1 MTASLPDHAEKTERP
16 GFAEFVCLIALM
28 MALNALAIDAMLP
41 ALPAIGDALGV
52 VTDNSRQWI
61 ITAYLLGFG
70 VAQIVYGPLADRY
83 GRKPILIIG
92 ISIYVIFSLLAAI
105 APTFE
110 TLILARIGTGIGA
123 AATRVLA
130 VSIVRDRY
138 SGRMMAR
145 VMSLSF
151 LVFLGVPILA
161 PTIGQLILLV
171 APWRWIFGV
180 LALGGAA
187 ILIWSVIRL
196 PETLKPEDRLPI
208 QAARIAGAFRQALT
222 ERLSIGYTLAS
233 TAVLGSLFGF
243 INSSQQIFFDVFD
256 APGLFTT
263 IFAVVAGGIAIASL
277 LNARLVERLGSRL
290 ISHTALLGF
299 IGFGALH
306 AAVSMAGLE
315 TIWTFTV
322 LQSLTMFCFGLMAG
336 NFGSMAMER
345 MGHIAGTASS
355 AQGFIS
361 TVIGALTGFFI
372 GQQFNGSATPMAMGV
387 AISGVIALGF
397 VLFAEKGRLFR
408 AHQGEGPGVMTPT
421 PKQS

>member
-1 MTASLPDHAEKTERP
+1 MTATLSDRSAKTEGP

-41 ALPAIGDALGV
+41 ALPAIGDSLGV

-92 ISIYVIFSLLAAI
+92 ISIYVVFSLLAAI

-187 ILIWSVIRL
+187 ILIWSIIRL

-208 QAARIAGAFRQALT
+208 QAARIASAFRQALT

-243 INSSQQIFFDVFD
+243 INSSQQIFFDVFE

-290 ISHTALLGF
+290 ISHTALMGF
-299 IGFGALH
+299 IAFGILH
-306 AAVSMAGLE
+306 TAVSMAGLE
-315 TIWTFTV
+315 TIWTFAV

-361 TVIGALTGFFI
+361 TVIGALSGFLI

-387 AISGVIALGF
+387 AISGIIALGF

-408 AHQGEGPGVMTPT
+408 AHQGEVPAVTV
-421 PKQS
+421 SR